1 MGYISVSVGK
11 LSPMASLVGFFLG
24 GSPELELLS
33 SSFCKTTHYITQN
46 INKPKNHHC
55 NHLFFCGHLS
65 FTGAGEV
72 QVSPLTSPSM
82 VPVHILTAKAEEAVH
97 AHIQTPLALLESRK
111 VRLIDRKRK

>member
-1 MGYISVSVGK
+1 
-11 LSPMASLVGFFLG
+11 MASLVGFFLG

-33 SSFCKTTHYITQN
+33 SSFCKTSHYITHN
-46 INKPKNHHC
+46 INKPKTHHC
-55 NHLFFCGHLS
+55 KIDMNYIFCGYLS

-97 AHIQTPLALLESRK
+97 ANIQTPLALLEFK
-111 VRLIDRKRK
+111 KK